1 MRTLGDPTS
10 SVDGSDVPRSGPP
23 SPSEPTGS
31 AFLLLFCSL
40 VHSKLPPVRA
50 AARRRWSPCGQGQ
63 AGAKAALSPAGSV
76 VGAVGDY
83 VQTVV
88 DLDATPAEAPA
99 LAERALDRLVRE
111 GIVRAGRTDCVL
123 GAPLG
128 NPPEEHWAKA
138 VAEPDREPADG
149 LDAEIGRTVF
159 HGGQGGAHYAVCPQY
174 DERTCFCTG
183 TWKEIEGA
191 DEPFFAAIRT

>member
-1 MRTLGDPTS
+1 M
-10 SVDGSDVPRSGPP
+10 
-23 SPSEPTGS
+23 
-31 AFLLLFCSL
+31 
-40 VHSKLPPVRA
+40 
-50 AARRRWSPCGQGQ
+50 
-63 AGAKAALSPAGSV
+63 
-76 VGAVGDY
+76 GDY
-83 VQTVV
+83 IQTVV

-191 DEPFFAAIRT
+191 DEPFFAAIRTWDATGEATVTCPHCASASDLRAWKWADDYYAFAHLGLECWNWPDFAPRFLDDFAQVLGGHRAVRIRGKL